1 MTSSLLNTG
10 HAALWS
16 RADWREHLKI
26 VAAEIG
32 FKHVRGHGI
41 LDNAV
46 MFYDACPND
55 GKHTHANCPNP
66 PCDAAAAAAAPVV
79 RLGRDTMTCIADK
92 NASMGSYWD
101 VSTMVLQFIPL

>member
-1 MTSSLLNTG
+1 M
-10 HAALWS
+10 
-16 RADWREHLKI
+16 KI

-101 VSTMVLQFIPL
+101 VSMMVLQFIPFFFG